1 MCKNIVSFVVI
12 LGYVTALTI
21 LSWFSVSVVVA
32 NEKDVPGETSKRGGE
47 LVIGMESPPP
57 HLNPAIHSG
66 IYVALPGTQIFASPL
81 RFDEHW
87 NPQPY
92 LAEQWEVAED
102 GLSVTLHLVKGA
114 TFHDGVSITSKDVAF
129 SVMIVKKYHPFSSMF
144 AKVERVDTPDAQT
157 AIIHLK
163 EPHPAIL
170 LAMSPALLPI
180 LPEHIYGDGQDIRTH
195 PANIVP
201 IGSGPFRVIE
211 HVPNQHIILER
222 YDGFFIKGRPYLDR
236 IYMTYFLHPQEV
248 LLAVEQN
255 EVQLCSFIL
264 DLDELDRLSGKSHLK
279 ITSKGYQGIG
289 AMLWLAFN
297 LQKKPFDDLRVR
309 QAFAYAID
317 REFIANTLF
326 HGKAKVATGPIS
338 PDSPFYSQNVEL
350 YDVDVNK
357 ANELLDMAGY
367 QRGPD
372 GKRFTVTMDTLSG
385 AYTLSTAKFLRYELG
400 RKIGVD
406 VRVRAPSNF
415 LEWTERVSNSD
426 FQCTLDVVFNW
437 GDPVIGVHRIY
448 DSRNIR
454 KGVMWTNTQHYKNS
468 EVDALLDA
476 AGSETDIGKRKE
488 LYATFQNIVSK
499 ELPVYWLMMIP
510 YHTVYHKDLR
520 GIDDNIWGVLSPL
533 DRLYWQKE

>member
-1 MCKNIVSFVVI
+1 
-12 LGYVTALTI
+12 
-21 LSWFSVSVVVA
+21 
-32 NEKDVPGETSKRGGE
+32 
-47 LVIGMESPPP
+47 
-57 HLNPAIHSG
+57 
-66 IYVALPGTQIFASPL
+66 
-81 RFDEHW
+81 
-87 NPQPY
+87 
-92 LAEQWEVAED
+92 
-102 GLSVTLHLVKGA
+102 
-114 TFHDGVSITSKDVAF
+114 
-129 SVMIVKKYHPFSSMF
+129 
-144 AKVERVDTPDAQT
+144 
-157 AIIHLK
+157 
-163 EPHPAIL
+163 
-170 LAMSPALLPI
+170 
-180 LPEHIYGDGQDIRTH
+180 
-195 PANIVP
+195 
-201 IGSGPFRVIE
+201 
-211 HVPNQHIILER
+211 
-222 YDGFFIKGRPYLDR
+222 
-236 IYMTYFLHPQEV
+236 MTYFLHPQEV

-297 LQKKPFDDLRVR
+297 LQKKPFHDLRVR